1 MLRRVQ
7 LMTMTNCIYPT
18 TDVSIIE
25 SWFDSISISDLSLL
39 NFDGYIQKYNSSL
52 TDKET
57 VCSESTLRNILA
69 QSPNYPATSINRKRL
84 EQADATPLYIEHLPE
99 GEYYIEET
107 GFFHYPPGGYIGWH
121 TNSDRPGLRTY
132 ISCVEEVNKS
142 YFRYYD
148 ANTDSIVTDWDTQ
161 KIMVRQFRISADTPF
176 WHCVGSDTNRISLG
190 MVDIR

>member
-1 MLRRVQ
+1 MLRQVQ

-57 VCSESTLRNILA
+57 VCSETALRNILA

-84 EQADATPLYIEHLPE
+84 EQM
-99 GEYYIEET
+99 
-107 GFFHYPPGGYIGWH
+107 
-121 TNSDRPGLRTY
+121 TY
-132 ISCVEEVNKS
+132 
-142 YFRYYD
+142 D
-148 ANTDSIVTDWDTQ
+148 
-161 KIMVRQFRISADTPF
+161 
-176 WHCVGSDTNRISLG
+176 
-190 MVDIR
+190 